1 MLPLEVQDTVEE
13 LINLYCG
20 WSPRSAGGEMWRRM
34 LARYELTG
42 AEVIGV
48 IRCRRVR
55 QCKPP
60 EPGDFGQAQGNVTVS
75 FWP

>member
-20 WSPRSAGGEMWRRM
+20 WSPRSAGGKMWRRM

-42 AEVIGV
+42 AEAIGV
-48 IRCRRVR
+48 IR
-55 QCKPP
+55 
-60 EPGDFGQAQGNVTVS
+60 GYLVS
-75 FWP
+75 P